1 MAWGILMKVFPGSF
15 PPPVFEALTLDRY
28 AEAYAL
34 AIDFA
39 EAEARAAKEFT
50 P

>member
-39 EAEARAAKEFT
+39 EAEARAVKEFT